1 MYVQHL
7 LCVCMCVFCR
17 ASHCW
22 IILCTHY
29 VHTPRFE
36 SLCEFLR
43 FIHMFIMFQQRFNVQ
58 YTQKKKKTS
67 YRRAA
72 PMFCV
77 RLESLSLCLDLGSF
91 SLVEKPQQNRLR
103 IAGRGSCCVKMTSL
117 AAALLVH
124 WWDQCRV
131 EPTPVLT
138 LRIT

>member
-29 VHTPRFE
+29 VHTPD
-36 SLCEFLR
+36 LR
-43 FIHMFIMFQQRFNVQ
+43 AYASFFGLFTCSSCSNNGSMFNTRP
-58 YTQKKKKTS
+58 
-67 YRRAA
+67 AA

-103 IAGRGSCCVKMTSL
+103 ITGRGSCCVKMTSL
-117 AAALLVH
+117 AAALLIH